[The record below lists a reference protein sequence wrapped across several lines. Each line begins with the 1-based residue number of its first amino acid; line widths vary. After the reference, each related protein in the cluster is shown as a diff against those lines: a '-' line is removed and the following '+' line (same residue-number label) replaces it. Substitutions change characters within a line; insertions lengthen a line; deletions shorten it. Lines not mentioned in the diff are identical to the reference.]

1 MLWSEK
7 LFLKQGNIGFCQALC
22 LRGDEFAYAALT
34 LLKIREAWPHRRVM
48 KDIVPPKYIYPT
60 VRYKQWLVD
69 DMKWILRD
77 EKAYMRTSK
86 KARRTE

>member
-1 MLWSEK
+1 M
-7 LFLKQGNIGFCQALC
+7 FTN
-22 LRGDEFAYAALT
+22 
-34 LLKIREAWPHRRVM
+34 KILGRISEAWPHRRVT

-60 VRYKQWLVD
+60 ASYKQWLED
-69 DMKWILRD
+69 DMKWILKD

>member
-1 MLWSEK
+1 MD
-7 LFLKQGNIGFCQALC
+7 FCQVLC
-22 LRGDEFAYAALT
+22 VYGDKPAYAALT
-34 LLKIREAWPHRRVM
+34 LRKISEAWPRRRVM

-69 DMKWILRD
+69 DMKWILRV